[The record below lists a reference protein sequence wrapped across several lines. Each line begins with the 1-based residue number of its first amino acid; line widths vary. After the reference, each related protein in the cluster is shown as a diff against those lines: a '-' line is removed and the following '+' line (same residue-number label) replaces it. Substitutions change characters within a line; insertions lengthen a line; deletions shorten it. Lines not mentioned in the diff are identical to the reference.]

1 MSDYHKIMRRAS
13 DIQMSPEFKPYT
25 AVRILTGLQDEN
37 NADIVYESG
46 NFNTGRVLEIKNE
59 WGTQEQAD
67 DILADVNGWAYQ
79 PYEATGAM
87 LNPAA
92 QLGDAV
98 DVNGIYSGIY
108 VKNTTF
114 GGLMPAD
121 ISAPED
127 EEINH
132 EIPYESRQDRNYT
145 RMVKN
150 MRATFKIQASQIAAK
165 VEATST
171 GEAFGWTLTENQWK
185 LWSGN
190 ENNPILIANSSGLT
204 VNGSGEFTG
213 VVKASQFLNSA
224 GQPMA
229 TQDQVSA
236 VMGSYA
242 AGGIGGGY
250 FFNSATQAGTQVY
263 PDYFYCYRLGVHG
276 DIYCDGS
283 AYNKDL
289 RVWDGGSYV
298 RAEWQY
304 KSFSVE
310 VPNDFHVLDTSII
323 YQQSGIR
330 VLSYNT
336 SYISH
341 GSTSK
346 SAGSI
351 TYLGR

>member
-1 MSDYHKIMRRAS
+1 MSDYHKIIRRARNVET
-13 DIQMSPEFKPYT
+13 SPQFAPYT
-25 AVRILTGLQDEN
+25 AVRIITGLQDEN
-37 NADIVYESG
+37 NADIVYEAGDFSA
-46 NFNTGRVLEIKNE
+46 GRVLEVNNE

-67 DILADVNGWAYQ
+67 DIFEEINGFAYQ
-79 PYEATGAM
+79 PYDATQAM

-98 DVNGIYSGIY
+98 DVNGIYSGIF
-108 VKNTTF
+108 VKETKFSDMMTSSI
-114 GGLMPAD
+114 A
-121 ISAPED
+121 APMD
-127 EEINH
+127 EELDH
-132 EIPYESRQDRNYT
+132 ELHYESPQDRSYT

-150 MRATFKIQASQIAAK
+150 MKATFKIQASQIAAK

-171 GEAFGWTLTENQWK
+171 GEAFGWTLTADQWR

-204 VNGSGEFTG
+204 VKGNGEFTG
-213 VVKASQFLNSA
+213 IVKASQFLNSA
-224 GQPMA
+224 GQQMA

-242 AGGIGGGY
+242 GGGIGGGS
-250 FFNSATQAGTQVY
+250 FFNSATQADTQVY

-276 DIYCDGS
+276 DIYCDGKT
-283 AYNKDL
+283 YNKDL

-304 KSFSVE
+304 KSFSVD
-310 VPNDFHVLDTSII
+310 VPDDFHVYDNSVI

-330 VLSYNT
+330 VLSYNG